1 MIAHDT
7 PAAPASSGTGAAAP
21 ATAQP
26 AATQYVDA
34 SSESDVTVPDAAFLA
49 NAQYVRHG
57 ADLYMADGAGRSIV
71 VRGYFAAEPPPTLV
85 TEDGAR
91 AAAPELVEPFVVS
104 STPGQYAQLGAPAS
118 GPQIGQVSEMN
129 GAVYAVRADGTRV
142 ELGTGEPLY
151 QGDVVET
158 VGDGSAV
165 RILLVDQTTF
175 ALGPDARLAL
185 DEMTYDPQDQSGE
198 VSVSMLKGV
207 FIFTSGLVAK
217 QDPSQMTVNTPVA
230 LIGIRG
236 TVVTG
241 NLDDLGGQFTV
252 LDGAIQV
259 ETNVGSVTLQESG
272 ATTQVTNI
280 NAPPASVFVLA
291 PTEYAAIYKAVS
303 NVAPG
308 GYLRQEPAE
317 DRDDSSDDLGATL
330 PGESGDRGSV
340 GQSVAALIGP
350 ALIGLGAFEALA
362 QLPNLTNE
370 LEELLE
376 ELANNAQTAED
387 AVAGDDALPDTT
399 DDEPSAGQTAALFD
413 FSASTGPVNFLG
425 NDSDETVF
433 GSAFGDTIDTRGGND
448 TVVGNSGADTILG
461 GAGNDLLN
469 ADNGGPGAPVDHDFV
484 TTAAIPALENGQSL
498 SPQQINGV
506 DPADLTLQADNPV
519 TVTFQSEG
527 AGQQNSLGYYKI
539 GPNGEISDV
548 AFVWTNASA
557 TGSGGTLQ
565 PGDSVALDVGAGDT
579 FGFFLIADGAG
590 VNDFSALQDGTFE
603 FRDANGN
610 PATTATNDPTLVFI
624 AADGAE
630 TVIEGDVFH
639 STDPAQNGD
648 GVEHAVSG
656 IGANDNQL
664 IIGFEDLVGGG
675 DNDFEDLVIAVDIAP
690 AEGANPDADTVDG
703 GPGNDILIGGP
714 GDTLL
719 GGDGDDLFRVADLTF
734 AEIDGGAGTD
744 TLQFTGAN
752 ASFDLTGPNAGQV
765 GGIERID
772 LTAVDGA
779 TLTLSGDIVLALTD
793 RVNALTGEENSLVI
807 AGDQG
812 DQVIAG
818 DGWTET
824 GSTSIE
830 GESYTVYQH
839 DDSGAEVAVG
849 DQVGFA

>member
-7 PAAPASSGTGAAAP
+7 APPSGGAAAQ
-21 ATAQP
+21 TAGE
-26 AATQYVDA
+26 TQYYDA
-34 SSESDVTVPDAAFLA
+34 SAGSDVTVPDAAFLA

-91 AAAPELVEPFVVS
+91 AATPELVEPFIVS

-129 GAVYAVRADGTRV
+129 GTVYAVRADGTRV
-142 ELGTGEPLY
+142 ELGTGAPLY

-158 VGDGSAV
+158 AGEGSAV

-185 DEMTYDPQDQSGE
+185 DELTYNPQDQSGE

-217 QDPSQMTVNTPVA
+217 KDPSQMTVNTPVA

-259 ETNVGSVTLQESG
+259 ETNAGTVTLNESG

-308 GYLRQEPAE
+308 GYLRQDPPEE
-317 DRDDSSDDLGATL
+317 RDDSTGDLGTTL
-330 PGESGDRGSV
+330 PGESGERGSV

-362 QLPNLTNE
+362 QLPTLTND

-376 ELANNAQTAED
+376 ELANDALTEEEAVAED
-387 AVAGDDALPDTT
+387 EGLPDTNE
-399 DDEPSAGQTAALFD
+399 DAGAGDTAALFD

-425 NDSDETVF
+425 NDSDEIVL
-433 GSAFGDTIDTRGGND
+433 GSAFGDNIDTQGGND
-448 TVVGNSGADTILG
+448 TVVGNSGDDTILG
-461 GAGNDLLN
+461 GSGNDVLN
-469 ADNGGPGAPVDHDFV
+469 ADNGGPDAVVEHDFV
-484 TTAAIPALENGQSL
+484 TTAAIPALENGQAL
-498 SPQQINGV
+498 NPEQINGV

-539 GPNGEISDV
+539 GPNGEITDV
-548 AFVWTNASA
+548 EFVWTNASA
-557 TGSGGTLQ
+557 AGSGGTLQ
-565 PGDSVALDVGAGDT
+565 PGDSAELDVGAGDT

-590 VNDFSALQDGTFE
+590 VNDFSALQNGTFE

-610 PATTATNDPTLVFI
+610 PATTATNEPILVFI
-624 AADGAE
+624 AADGTE
-630 TVIEGDVFH
+630 TVLDGDIFH
-639 STDPAQNGD
+639 STDPGQNGD
-648 GVEHAVSG
+648 GLEHAVSG
-656 IGANDNQL
+656 IGEDGDQL

-675 DNDFEDLVIAVDIAP
+675 DNDFEDLVIAVEIAP
-690 AEGANPDADTVDG
+690 ADGANPDADTVDG
-703 GPGNDILIGGP
+703 GPGNDVLIGGS

-719 GGDGDDLFRVADLTF
+719 GGEGDDLFQVSDLTF
-734 AEIDGGAGTD
+734 AQIDGGAGTD
-744 TLQFTGAN
+744 TVQFTGPE
-752 ASFDLTGPNAGQV
+752 ASFDLTGLTPDQI

-772 LTAVDGA
+772 LTAVDNA

-793 RVNALTGEENSLVI
+793 GVNALTGEENSLVI
-807 AGDQG
+807 AGDEG

-824 GSTSIE
+824 GSTSID

-839 DDSGAEVAVG
+839 DSGAEVAVD